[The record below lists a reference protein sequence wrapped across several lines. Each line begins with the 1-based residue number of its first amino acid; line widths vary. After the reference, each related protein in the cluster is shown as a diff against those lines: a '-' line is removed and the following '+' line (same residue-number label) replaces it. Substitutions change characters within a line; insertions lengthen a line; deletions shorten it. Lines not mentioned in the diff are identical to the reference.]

1 MAKPKTSEIIVG
13 LDIGTTKIACIAG
26 EVTED
31 GVDIIGI
38 GTAPSKGLRR
48 GYVVNIDATVASIQ
62 QAVDEAENMAGCEI
76 TTVYAAISGAHVRGL
91 NSHGIVAVKD
101 KEVRE
106 ADIARVI
113 DAAKAVAIPMDRE
126 VLHVLPQQYVVDDQD
141 GIRDPLGMAGVRLE
155 AKVHIVTTA
164 VASAQNVIKCA
175 NRCNLQVAD
184 IVLESLAS
192 SQAVLEDDEKE
203 LGVALIDIGG
213 GTCDVMVYADGAI
226 VHTSVLPLGG
236 GHITNDI
243 ATVLRTPLDSAEK
256 IKRKYGCAW
265 RGHVDD
271 SEMME
276 VPSVGGRG
284 PRVIPRMGLVEVIE
298 PRVEEIFEHVKKELM
313 RYRVLRRPRRRARAH
328 RRSDRDGRRDR
339 DRRARAQPAHA
350 ARRADE
356 DRRPRRC
363 GPLAR
368 VLDGRRPGH
377 VRCRSEQRGEGPVAR
392 PRRPARAVQARVR
405 PARRDVLSRRA
416 RRTPLVTGDRR
427 SADRG
432 RARAA
437 RHRCPAPGC
446 GP

>member
-1 MAKPKTSEIIVG
+1 MAKSKSSEIIVG

-76 TTVYAAISGAHVRGL
+76 SQVYAAISGAHVRGL

-101 KEVRE
+101 KEVRD

-175 NRCNLQVAD
+175 NRCNLQVSD

-203 LGVALIDIGG
+203 LGVALVDIGG
-213 GTCDVMVYADGAI
+213 GTCDLMVYADGAI

-236 GHITNDI
+236 GHVTNDI

-265 RGHVDD
+265 SGHVDRD
-271 SEMME
+271 ERME

-284 PRVIPRMGLVEVIE
+284 PRVIPRLELVKVIE

-313 RYRVLRRPRRRARAH
+313 RCGYYDGLAGGLVLTGGATAMEGMCEVAEQVLNLPTRRGVPTKIGGLVDVVRSPAYSTGVGLVMFGAAQHKDVQAPSRDGDRPGMFRRAWSR
-328 RRSDRDGRRDR
+328 
-339 DRRARAQPAHA
+339 
-350 ARRADE
+350 
-356 DRRPRRC
+356 
-363 GPLAR
+363 LA
-368 VLDGRRPGH
+368 
-377 VRCRSEQRGEGPVAR
+377 EIF
-392 PRRPARAVQARVR
+392 
-405 PARRDVLSRRA
+405 
-416 RRTPLVTGDRR
+416 
-427 SADRG
+427 
-432 RARAA
+432 
-437 RHRCPAPGC
+437 
-446 GP
+446 

>member
-1 MAKPKTSEIIVG
+1 MAKLKTSEIIVG

-76 TTVYAAISGAHVRGL
+76 SQVYAAISGAHVRGL

-101 KEVRE
+101 KEVRD

-192 SQAVLEDDEKE
+192 AQAVLEEDEKE
-203 LGVALIDIGG
+203 LGVALVDIGG
-213 GTCDVMVYADGAI
+213 GTCDLMVYSDGAI

-236 GHITNDI
+236 GHVTNDI

-265 RGHVDD
+265 RGHVEDG
-271 SEMME
+271 EMME

-284 PRVIPRMGLVEVIE
+284 PRALPRMKLVEVIE

-313 RYRVLRRPRRRARAH
+313 RSGYCDGLAAGVVLTGGATAMDGVCEVAEQALALPCRRGVPTKIGGLVDVVRSPAYSTGVGLVMFGADQGSESRAAT
-328 RRSDRDGRRDR
+328 RDL
-339 DRRARAQPAHA
+339 
-350 ARRADE
+350 E
-356 DRRPRRC
+356 DRPGLFKRAWGR
-363 GPLAR
+363 LA
-368 VLDGRRPGH
+368 
-377 VRCRSEQRGEGPVAR
+377 EMF
-392 PRRPARAVQARVR
+392 
-405 PARRDVLSRRA
+405 
-416 RRTPLVTGDRR
+416 
-427 SADRG
+427 
-432 RARAA
+432 
-437 RHRCPAPGC
+437 
-446 GP
+446 

>member
-1 MAKPKTSEIIVG
+1 MAKAKTSEIIVG

-31 GVDIIGI
+31 GIDIIGI

-106 ADIARVI
+106 ADISRVI
-113 DAAKAVAIPMDRE
+113 EAAKAVAIPMDRE

-192 SQAVLEDDEKE
+192 AQAVLEDDEKE
-203 LGVALIDIGG
+203 LGVAMIDIGG
-213 GTCDVMVYADGAI
+213 GTCDLMVYSDGAI

-243 ATVLRTPLDSAEK
+243 ATVLRTPLDSADK
-256 IKRKYGCAW
+256 IKKKYGCAW
-265 RGHVDD
+265 RGHVEDG
-271 SEMME
+271 ETME

-284 PRVIPRMGLVEVIE
+284 PRVLPRMDLVQVIE

-313 RYRVLRRPRRRARAH
+313 RCGYYDGLAAGVVLTGGATSMDGVTEIAEQVLGLPTRRGAPTKIGGLVDVV
-328 RRSDRDGRRDR
+328 RSPAYSTGVGLVMFGAGQDVGTK
-339 DRRARAQPAHA
+339 QPA
-350 ARRADE
+350 RTDM
-356 DRRPRRC
+356 D
-363 GPLAR
+363 
-368 VLDGRRPGH
+368 RPGLIK
-377 VRCRSEQRGEGPVAR
+377 
-392 PRRPARAVQARVR
+392 RAW
-405 PARRDVLSRRA
+405 
-416 RRTPLVTGDRR
+416 
-427 SADRG
+427 G
-432 RARAA
+432 RLAEMF
-437 RHRCPAPGC
+437 
-446 GP
+446 